1 MEECQKRSKLMQI
14 ITCPTREKFPL
25 SPKKVIKKT
34 ITSLIGWSLFFLFLL
49 FIVGMVTVGI
59 ISDSNS
65 DPSVIT
71 SLWTISLVGTLFL
84 LFIIGILSYFY
95 QRWYFA
101 VYFYDIL
108 DDYIVIKKGPI
119 APKEITIP
127 WERIQD
133 VYVDQDIIDRM
144 FGLFDVH
151 LSTATITSG
160 MQAHI
165 DGVEQQAAN
174 GLREALLEKVRSR
187 ISKR

>member
-1 MEECQKRSKLMQI
+1 MEIATS
-14 ITCPTREKFPL
+14 PTREKYPL
-25 SPKKVIKKT
+25 SPKKIIKKT
-34 ITSLIGWSLFFLFLL
+34 ITSTIGWSIFLLFMLLMVVGIGADVMSDSNQDPTVVGILISVLFGFLFLL
-49 FIVGMVTVGI
+49 IVI
-59 ISDSNS
+59 
-65 DPSVIT
+65 P
-71 SLWTISLVGTLFL
+71 L
-84 LFIIGILSYFY
+84 LSYLY

-108 DDYIVIKKGPI
+108 DDYIVIRKGPI

-133 VYVDQDIIDRM
+133 IYVDQDIFDRM

-165 DGVEQQAAN
+165 DGVEQEAAN

-187 ISKR
+187 ISKK

>member
-1 MEECQKRSKLMQI
+1 ME
-14 ITCPTREKFPL
+14 ITTSPTREKYPL
-25 SPKKVIKKT
+25 SSKKIIKKT
-34 ITSLIGWSLFFLFLL
+34 ITSVIGWSFLLIFLL
-49 FIVGMVTVGI
+49 FMVGGAGI
-59 ISDSNS
+59 GIASDNNQ
-65 DPSVIT
+65 DPSIIFGI
-71 SLWTISLVGTLFL
+71 LIFTLFGFFFL
-84 LFIIGILSYFY
+84 LGVIAVLSYLY

-133 VYVDQDIIDRM
+133 VYVDQDILDRM

-165 DGVEQQAAN
+165 DGVEQQAAD

>member
-1 MEECQKRSKLMQI
+1 MLVSNSQ
-14 ITCPTREKFPL
+14 TRKKYPL
-25 SPKKVIKKT
+25 SPKKIIKKT
-34 ITSLIGWSLFFLFLL
+34 LASTTGWFFFLLFLL
-49 FIVGMVTVGI
+49 LFLVLPIYFTVSSISFFSLII
-59 ISDSNS
+59 ISLY
-65 DPSVIT
+65 VFI
-71 SLWTISLVGTLFL
+71 LFL
-84 LFIIGILSYFY
+84 ILITVLSYFY

-108 DDYIVIKKGPI
+108 EDYIVIRKGPI

-133 VYVDQDIIDRM
+133 VYVDQDIFDRM
-144 FGLFDVH
+144 FGLYDVH
-151 LSTATITSG
+151 LSTATVSSG

-165 DGVEQQAAN
+165 DGVEKQAAD